1 MVYEL
6 PAHNHT
12 WHSAPFGG
20 SEHPN
25 VSVQFSGLDA
35 LTPIASRSP
44 GQVATGLGWL
54 TTTGKQIS
62 KILIFV

>member
-20 SEHPN
+20 SAHPN

-35 LTPIASRSP
+35 LTPY
-44 GQVATGLGWL
+44 VAERAVRQCSEALYYKG
-54 TTTGKQIS
+54 
-62 KILIFV
+62 VYC